1 MKSPM
6 YLSLAMRLFVAT
18 VSPACGAPVLNVETQ
33 HRSVE
38 STRLASSVPPWT
50 SGHETSTLPWSAPRG
65 HHQPRLADIP
75 ASRAQDSLSE
85 EDARIDRIVRNVC
98 RNC

>member
-1 MKSPM
+1 MKTYM
-6 YLSLAMRLFVAT
+6 YIGLAVRLLVTA
-18 VSPACGAPVLNVETQ
+18 VSPACGAPALNVETRHQ
-33 HRSVE
+33 SVE
-38 STRLASSVPPWT
+38 STRLVSSAYPWV
-50 SGHETSTLPWSAPRG
+50 SGNETSTLPWSAPRG

-75 ASRAQDSLSE
+75 APPARDNPSE